1 MATADLEIVTPR
13 LRLKAGTVGLLEAAI
28 NDHPRLEPL
37 LGVAVPDIWP
47 PADNLDFL
55 HAVLDALRRDASL
68 LGWGPWLV
76 VCRAERTLVG
86 DAGFKGRPGA
96 DGQVEIGY
104 GIVPAYWK
112 RGYATEAVRGLIG
125 WAFEQGVRAVTA
137 ETEDTNVASQRV
149 LEKNGLRQIRREGSM
164 LNWRV
169 ERD

>member
-1 MATADLEIVTPR
+1 MPTSHLEIVTPR
-13 LRLKAGTVGLLEAAI
+13 LLLKAGTVVLLEAAI
-28 NDHPRLEPL
+28 NDPRRLEGL
-37 LGVAVPDIWP
+37 LGAVVPDDWP

-55 HAVLDALRRDASL
+55 HAVLDALRRDGSL

-76 VCRAERTLVG
+76 VCRAERKLVG

-96 DGQVEIGY
+96 EGAIEIGY
-104 GIVPAYWK
+104 GIVPAHWK

-125 WAFEQGVRAVTA
+125 WAFEQGARAVTA

-149 LEKNGLRQIRREGSM
+149 LEKNGLRQIRRKGSM